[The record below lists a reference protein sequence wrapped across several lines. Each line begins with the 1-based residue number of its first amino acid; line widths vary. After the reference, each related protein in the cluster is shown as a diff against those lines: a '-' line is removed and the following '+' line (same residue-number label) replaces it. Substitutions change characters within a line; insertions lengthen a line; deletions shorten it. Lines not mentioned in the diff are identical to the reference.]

1 MTMKGSIFRAQ
12 NIHHGQVVALKM
24 QWVHHQCPT
33 NRFERYLYPLIQG
46 GKGMPRLWDAGVV
59 GEWDYL
65 AIDLL
70 GQSLD
75 SIHKKNNREVMNT
88 GSVCCIAMQ
97 VVRRHQID

>member
-1 MTMKGSIFRAQ
+1 
-12 NIHHGQVVALKM
+12 
-24 QWVHHQCPT
+24 
-33 NRFERYLYPLIQG
+33 
-46 GKGMPRLWDAGVV
+46 MPRLWDAGVV

-75 SIHKKNNREVMNT
+75 SIYRKNGKEVMNT

-97 VVRRHQID
+97 VVRRH

>member
-1 MTMKGSIFRAQ
+1 
-12 NIHHGQVVALKM
+12 
-24 QWVHHQCPT
+24 
-33 NRFERYLYPLIQG
+33 
-46 GKGMPRLWDAGVV
+46 MPRLWDAGVV

-75 SIHKKNNREVMNT
+75 IIHKKNNREVMNT

>member
-1 MTMKGSIFRAQ
+1 MLGSIFRAT
-12 NIHHGQVVALKM
+12 NIYTNQIVALKL
-24 QWVHHQCPT
+24 QWTQHPCPT
-33 NRFERYLYPLIQG
+33 NRYERYLYPLIQG
-46 GKGMPRLWDAGVV
+46 GKGIPRLWAAGVQ

-75 SIHKKNNREVMNT
+75 SIYRKSGKDVMNL

-97 VVRRHQID
+97 VVCGH